1 LAHPI
6 DTQAVSQTD
15 TTTDFVGN
23 GNEEG
28 LANSELILMQGEKQL
43 YHDLE
48 NTYNKH
54 SISVIF

>member
-28 LANSELILMQGEKQL
+28 LTNSELILMQGK
-43 YHDLE
+43 
-48 NTYNKH
+48 NN
-54 SISVIF
+54 